1 MNAIKTKRINGAL
14 YLQKDAK
21 SKDFISICE
30 ICKEREL
37 CDEPNKERSIT
48 CKKTSMNQNS

>member
-1 MNAIKTKRINGAL
+1 MNAIKTERINGAL
-14 YLQKDAK
+14 YLQKKAD

-30 ICKEREL
+30 ICKGWEL
-37 CDEPNKERSIT
+37 CNEPNKERRIT